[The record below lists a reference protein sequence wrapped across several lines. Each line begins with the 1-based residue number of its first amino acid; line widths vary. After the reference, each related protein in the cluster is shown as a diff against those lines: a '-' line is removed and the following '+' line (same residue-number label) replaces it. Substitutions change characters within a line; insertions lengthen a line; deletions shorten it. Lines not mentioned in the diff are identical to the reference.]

1 MKKMVKY
8 FVSIK
13 YKLSPQQ
20 VGFPTGKLV
29 LLEKKRKKK
38 TGKTFILFIII
49 YLFCCCYQLMYLDYF
64 CF

>member
-1 MKKMVKY
+1 MVKY

-29 LLEKKRKKK
+29 LFEKKKKMVK
-38 TGKTFILFIII
+38 LLF
-49 YLFCCCYQLMYLDYF
+49 YLLYHNDNKAKALFSKFWDQL
-64 CF
+64 